1 MAKLHLG
8 FAEDSMQCTVC
19 VPKENMFGNRHVLF
33 FITSI
38 PLTIY
43 RLVNE
48 NEVKQW
54 KEQAEKMRKGKWQG
68 PGRCGSA

>member
-1 MAKLHLG
+1 
-8 FAEDSMQCTVC
+8 MQYTVC
-19 VPKENMFGNRHVLF
+19 VPKENTFGNRHVLF

-54 KEQAEKMRKGKWQG
+54 KEQAEKMRKGK
-68 PGRCGSA
+68 